1 MEKTASSKLIKVT
14 VVTPNGIG
22 NDGECSFECDSLRMT
37 AQDNKKGKGGGSFGV
52 RYGHT
57 DALAALDKGEITAL
71 TDGNVVKK
79 LYTEGGYAKIS
90 RDKVMIITQS
100 YKEI

>member
-1 MEKTASSKLIKVT
+1 MEKTASSKLINVT
-14 VVTPNGIG
+14 VVTPSGA
-22 NDGECSFECDSLRMT
+22 DGECSFECDSLHMT
-37 AQDNKKGKGGGSFGV
+37 AQDNKNGRGGGSFGV

-79 LYTEGGYAKIS
+79 LYTDGGYAKIS

>member
-1 MEKTASSKLIKVT
+1 M
-14 VVTPNGIG
+14 
-22 NDGECSFECDSLRMT
+22 
-37 AQDNKKGKGGGSFGV
+37 